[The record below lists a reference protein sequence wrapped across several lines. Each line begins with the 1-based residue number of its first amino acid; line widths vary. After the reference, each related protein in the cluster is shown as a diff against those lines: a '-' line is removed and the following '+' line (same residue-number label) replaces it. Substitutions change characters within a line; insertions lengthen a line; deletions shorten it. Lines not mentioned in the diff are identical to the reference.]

1 MERRLSVSLRE
12 HPVFSVLVSS
22 AEVSFCKR
30 ESFLNVGQLL
40 KQVVGGQ

>member
-12 HPVFSVLVSS
+12 HPVLVSS